1 MTQSISRTRSRL
13 TGLVALVALLAMLVG
28 IAPRPA
34 LADRGST
41 TTVLLG
47 AAAAAAAI
55 IISNN
60 VRHKQQQANT
70 TVGRTQDGGRI
81 LGDGR
86 VVYPNGDVLYTGN
99 GNGQP
104 CTYDGYGTPC
114 ADNPSVYYP
123 RDYNGGRHDRDNE
136 YEHHHRHD
144 GGHHEHDHEDGEHG
158 QHEHDD

>member
-41 TTVLLG
+41 TAVLL
-47 AAAAAAAI
+47 
-55 IISNN
+55 
-60 VRHKQQQANT
+60 
-70 TVGRTQDGGRI
+70 
-81 LGDGR
+81 GR